1 MLNSVEFLYTI
12 PFYHDTYLHLQLRV
26 KGGEASVNFRPT
38 DFGHF
43 RDLIPSMA
51 KKAQDETLQADKEVA
66 MTAVA
71 SDGLALP
78 HCHQSLRADRDVVL
92 RAVSSALAMQLFR

>member
-1 MLNSVEFLYTI
+1 
-12 PFYHDTYLHLQLRV
+12 
-26 KGGEASVNFRPT
+26 
-38 DFGHF
+38 
-43 RDLIPSMA
+43 
-51 KKAQDETLQADKEVA
+51 

-92 RAVSSALAMQLFR
+92 CAVSSALAIQLFESAISCCFGSHSGGRPPPKM

>member
-1 MLNSVEFLYTI
+1 MT
-12 PFYHDTYLHLQLRV
+12 
-26 KGGEASVNFRPT
+26 
-38 DFGHF
+38 
-43 RDLIPSMA
+43 
-51 KKAQDETLQADKEVA
+51 KKTQDETLQADKEVA